1 MKRLKT
7 CSLAAAIAALT
18 PFVGDA
24 SAGTLT
30 VVSGP
35 SYNPSG
41 AFKDSTIKAESLRP
55 ETVRM
60 SGDTTVTPTPSSTP
74 SITIFGS
81 FVPSAGDR
89 ASGAYS
95 FVIDSNVSFPVQYE
109 LYGAVAAPGHA
120 SYLSTKGTVLP
131 GLNQY
136 RGVFQAPTT
145 FPVSASGTFSY
156 SIRFISGA
164 GAAQPAAT
172 SDAAAPGTPDAAPG
186 TLAVSIQ
193 QYDLQLAPAAVTT
206 IPTSQLLNIS
216 TRLGVQTG
224 ENVLIGG
231 FIVTGD
237 APKRVL
243 IRGLGP
249 SLAAANVTGA
259 LQDPLLELNN
269 GALTNDNWKSGG
281 KQADIEATGIPPQD
295 DREAA
300 IVATLSPGAHTAVL
314 RGVGNSTGIG
324 LIEVYDLAQ
333 TASSKLANISSRG
346 LVQTGNDVMIGGF
359 ILGPS
364 TNTSSTV
371 VVRAIGPSL
380 SAGGV
385 QSPLQNPTLDLRDA
399 EGTLIASNDDW
410 EQGSDSATIKQ
421 RGLAPNNPVES
432 AVLAIPGPGNY
443 TAVISGVNN
452 ETGVGSVEVYQLQ

>member
-1 MKRLKT
+1 MKSLKT

-18 PFVGDA
+18 PFVDDA

-35 SYNPSG
+35 AYNPPG
-41 AFKDSTIKAESLRP
+41 AFRDSTVKAESLRP
-55 ETVRM
+55 ETVRI
-60 SGDTTVTPTPSSTP
+60 SGDTTVTPTPSSSP

-81 FVPSAGDR
+81 FAASAGDR
-89 ASGAYS
+89 SSAAYS

-109 LYGAVAAPGHA
+109 LRVGTSTAGQSFNISAEGA
-120 SYLSTKGTVLP
+120 VLP

-136 RGVFQAPTT
+136 RGVFQASST
-145 FPVSASGTFSY
+145 FAISAGGTFSA
-156 SIRFISGA
+156 SLRFISGA
-164 GAAQPAAT
+164 GAAQRAVTP
-172 SDAAAPGTPDAAPG
+172 DAAAPGT
-186 TLAVSIQ
+186 LVVSIQ
-193 QYDLQLAPAAVTT
+193 QYDVQLAPAAATT

-216 TRLGVQTG
+216 TRLGVRTG
-224 ENVLIGG
+224 EDVLIGG
-231 FIVTGD
+231 FIVQGD
-237 APKRVL
+237 VPKRVM

-259 LQDPLLELNN
+259 LQDPLLQLND
-269 GALTNDNWKSGG
+269 GTLTNDNWKVGG
-281 KQADIEATGIPPQD
+281 QRAEIEQTGIAPND

-300 IVATLSPGAHTAVL
+300 IVATLNPGPHTAVL
-314 RGVGNSTGIG
+314 RGKDNTTGVG
-324 LIEVYDLAQ
+324 LIEVYDLAEG
-333 TASSKLANISSRG
+333 ANARLANISSRG
-346 LVQTGNDVMIGGF
+346 FVQTGNDVMIGGF
-359 ILGPS
+359 ILGPA

-380 SAGGV
+380 SASGV

-443 TAVISGVNN
+443 TAVVSGVNN
-452 ETGVGSVEVYQLQ
+452 GSGVGSVEVYQLQ